1 MILVTH
7 IRSSVPSLVYPED
20 KVIIKLMILC
30 RPCLA
35 IVLSFPAWLT
45 GASLPSEV
53 RPPNPVYK
61 SLVASYVWT
70 DSSRATPANG
80 SVAAH
85 PKRSFAI
92 DITYPQMPSNAQRG
106 PLVVFVHGVD
116 SNRRQSTFLTRFLA
130 QAGYVVLAADFPL
143 TARST
148 PGGATDAHAEEQARD
163 VAFLVDHLADPANVH
178 APWAALLDASKY
190 VVVGHSTGG
199 AVALVAGFAPDYH
212 DPRVAGVIALS
223 PDACFFSHAFFSTR
237 AVPLAIIGA
246 TNDRFSPLANNAAW
260 AYQNSSAPHALATL
274 RGGNHIYFTDY
285 CLPDWLIAPM
295 YGLDDT
301 ALNATMARYGP
312 GTGCSAPPR
321 QELPALSCSNQH
333 ALAETL
339 VLAFVNEML
348 RGESRGVNA
357 LVGDHGPVSVA
368 AER

>member
-1 MILVTH
+1 MFL
-7 IRSSVPSLVYPED
+7 Y
-20 KVIIKLMILC
+20 
-30 RPCLA
+30 RPWLA
-35 IVLSFPAWLT
+35 VVLTFPALSA
-45 GASLPSEV
+45 GASLPSDLL
-53 RPPNPVYK
+53 PPKPVYK

-80 SVAAH
+80 SVAAR
-85 PKRSFAI
+85 PQRSFAT
-92 DITYPQMPSNAQRG
+92 DITYPEMPSNAQRR

-130 QAGYVVLAADFPL
+130 EAGYAVLAADFPL

-163 VAFLVDHLADPANVH
+163 IAFLVDQLANPENAH
-178 APWAALLDASKY
+178 APWAASLNASKY

-246 TNDRFSPLANNAAW
+246 TNDRFSPFANNAEW

-285 CLPDWLIAPM
+285 CLPDWLIAPL
-295 YGLDDT
+295 YGLDDA

-312 GTGCSAPPR
+312 GTGCGAPPTHD
-321 QELPALSCSNQH
+321 LPALSCSNQH

-339 VLAFVNEML
+339 VLAFLNEML
-348 RGESRGVNA
+348 RGESRGVNTIM
-357 LVGDHGPVSVA
+357 GNHGPVSVA
-368 AER
+368 AQR